1 MSHLGQLKNYHE
13 KVNTKTRNEFVLTNM
28 LTT

>member
-1 MSHLGQLKNYHE
+1 MSHLGQLKNHE
-13 KVNTKTRNEFVLTNM
+13 KVNIKTLNEFVLKNM

>member
-1 MSHLGQLKNYHE
+1 MSHLGQLKNHE
-13 KVNTKTRNEFVLTNM
+13 KVNTKTRNEFVVTNM